1 MVHWLIPHANRVV
14 LVRRVD
20 LTAAFVRA
28 DYQDGLREF
37 ADIRQGV
44 TGWAMLQLAAIVEI
58 GFHFIFRA

>member
-1 MVHWLIPHANRVV
+1 
-14 LVRRVD
+14 VD